1 MNLGKRIVT
10 IRKERKMSQED
21 FAELFNVTRQ
31 TISSWENSKSY
42 PDIETLVKISDK
54 FNISLDILLR
64 EDKNMIETYKNDSK
78 QKKIF
83 KQISIILTIIII
95 IIVLVIIGVKYNEY
109 LENNKI
115 EQDYKVITQNIKEL
129 GFKKDSTTALL
140 LLKSNNITYAIEKPY
155 SNEKY
160 DITIYAY
167 SNYNENKGFM
177 ITNNKNSKISVYF
190 YEENID
196 FKLNSDGTLYK
207 DNSSETEQK
216 LYTENEELIMN
227 IVEQTNQ
234 YINEIEQGI

>member
-42 PDIETLVKISDK
+42 PDIETIVKISDK

-83 KQISIILTIIII
+83 RRISIILTIIII
-95 IIVLVIIGVKYNEY
+95 IIVLAIIGIKYNEY
-109 LENNKI
+109 LENEKI

-129 GFKKDSTTALL
+129 GFKKDNTTALL
-140 LLKSNNITYAIEKPY
+140 LLKNNNITYAIEKPY

-167 SNYNENKGFM
+167 SNYNENKGFI
-177 ITNNKNSKISVYF
+177 ITNKNSKISVYF

-207 DNSSETEQK
+207 DNSSEIEQK

-234 YINEIEQGI
+234 YKNKIKKGI

>member
-1 MNLGKRIVT
+1 MNLGKRILN

-78 QKKIF
+78 QKKVF
-83 KQISIILTIIII
+83 KRISIILTSIIII
-95 IIVLVIIGVKYNEY
+95 IILAIISVKYNEY
-109 LENNKI
+109 LGNEKI
-115 EQDYKVITQNIKEL
+115 KQDYKIITQNIKEL
-129 GFKKDSTTALL
+129 GFEKDNTTALL
-140 LLKSNNITYAIEKPY
+140 LLKNNNITYAIEKPY

-160 DITIYAY
+160 NTTIYAY

-177 ITNNKNSKISVYF
+177 ITNSKNAEISIYF
-190 YEENID
+190 YKENIN
-196 FKLNSDGTLYK
+196 FNLNSDGTLYK
-207 DNSSETEQK
+207 DSSSKIEQK
-216 LYTENEELIMN
+216 LYTENKQLIMN

-234 YINEIEQGI
+234 YKNKLKKGI

>member
-83 KQISIILTIIII
+83 RRISIILTIIII
-95 IIVLVIIGVKYNEY
+95 IIVLAIIGIRYNEY
-109 LENNKI
+109 LENEKI

-129 GFKKDSTTALL
+129 GFKKDNTTALL
-140 LLKSNNITYAIEKPY
+140 LLKNNNITYAIEKQY

-167 SNYNENKGFM
+167 SNYNENKGFI
-177 ITNNKNSKISVYF
+177 ITNKNSKISIYF

-207 DNSSETEQK
+207 DNSSEIEQK
-216 LYTENEELIMN
+216 LYTENEELIIN
-227 IVEQTNQ
+227 IIEQTNQ
-234 YINEIEQGI
+234 YKIKIKKGI

>member
-83 KQISIILTIIII
+83 RRISIILTIIII
-95 IIVLVIIGVKYNEY
+95 IIVLAIIGIKYNEY
-109 LENNKI
+109 LENEKI

-129 GFKKDSTTALL
+129 RS
-140 LLKSNNITYAIEKPY
+140 
-155 SNEKY
+155 
-160 DITIYAY
+160 
-167 SNYNENKGFM
+167 
-177 ITNNKNSKISVYF
+177 
-190 YEENID
+190 EEH
-196 FKLNSDGTLYK
+196 T
-207 DNSSETEQK
+207 SELQSH
-216 LYTENEELIMN
+216 
-227 IVEQTNQ
+227 
-234 YINEIEQGI
+234 